1 MRLSNNRVKLGW
13 DFNSEEFLN
22 NDINVIFLNQ
32 FERLNLRNLSLTG
45 SFGYVTRILKNNKVS
60 INLSSGYRSPNID
73 DISKIRENAGILL
86 IPNTEIKLSLIH
98 I

>member
-1 MRLSNNRVKLGW
+1 M

-22 NDINVIFLNQ
+22 NNINVIFLNQ

-86 IPNTEIKLSLIH
+86 IPNTEIKPEKAYTIDLGWSNYSK
-98 I
+98 